1 MSFLA
6 FFTALFSVINPLG
19 AIPLYISLS
28 QHFTP
33 SVRNEQVLKASIFVV
48 VILVTF
54 LLAGTF
60 ILNFFNITIEGMR
73 IAGGLMIIRSAYNML
88 DGNFKKGKAI
98 SAKVEEEAMT
108 KEDISFSP
116 LAMPM
121 LAGPG
126 SISLII
132 STVAGVD
139 NPIEYGYMILAILLL
154 ALSVYIIFRFSPL
167 LFARIGQGG
176 LSAMQRIMGFIV
188 LTVGIQF
195 IINGISPIVKA
206 LLKGV

>member
-6 FFTALFSVINPLG
+6 FFTALFSVVNPLG

-33 SVRNEQVLKASIFVV
+33 QVRNEQVLKSSIYVV
-48 VILVTF
+48 GILLTF
-54 LLAGTF
+54 LLAGSF
-60 ILNFFNITIEGMR
+60 ILRFFSITIEGMR

-98 SAKVEEEAMT
+98 SSRVEQEAMV

-116 LAMPM
+116 MAMPM

-132 STVAGVD
+132 STSASL
-139 NPIEYGYMILAILLL
+139 NHPQEYAFIIGAILLL
-154 ALSVYIIFRFSPL
+154 AVSVYIIFRFSPL
-167 LFARIGQGG
+167 LFARLGEGG
-176 LSAMQRIMGFIV
+176 ISAMQRIMGFIV

-195 IINGISPIVKA
+195 IINGVTPLLKT
-206 LLKGV
+206 LLKG

>member
-6 FFTALFSVINPLG
+6 FFTALFSVVNPLG

-33 SVRNEQVLKASIFVV
+33 KVRNEQVLKSSIYVV
-48 VILVTF
+48 GILVTF
-54 LLAGTF
+54 LLAGSF
-60 ILNFFNITIEGMR
+60 ILRFFNITIEGMR

-98 SAKVEEEAMT
+98 SNKVEQEAMV
-108 KEDISFSP
+108 KDDISFSP
-116 LAMPM
+116 IAMPM

-132 STVAGVD
+132 STSASL
-139 NPIEYGYMILAILLL
+139 NNMQEYAYILSAILLL
-154 ALSVYIIFRFSPL
+154 AVSVYVIFRFSPM
-167 LFARIGQGG
+167 LFARLGEGG
-176 LSAMQRIMGFIV
+176 ISAMQRIMGFIV

-195 IINGISPIVKA
+195 IINGITPLLRA
-206 LLKGV
+206 LLKG

>member
-6 FFTALFSVINPLG
+6 FFTALFSVVNPLG

-33 SVRNEQVLKASIFVV
+33 QVRNEQVLKSSIYV
-48 VILVTF
+48 VIILLTF
-54 LLAGTF
+54 LLAGSL
-60 ILNFFNITIEGMR
+60 ILRFFSITIEGMR

-98 SAKVEEEAMT
+98 SAKVEEEAMI

-116 LAMPM
+116 MAMPM

-126 SISLII
+126 SISLVI
-132 STVAGVD
+132 STAAGLSA
-139 NPIEYGYMILAILLL
+139 PIEYAYIILAIL
-154 ALSVYIIFRFSPL
+154 ALSFSIYIIFRFSPL
-167 LFARIGQGG
+167 VFSHLGQGG
-176 LSAMQRIMGFIV
+176 ISAMQRIMGFLL

-195 IINGISPIVKA
+195 IINGISPLLIA
-206 LLKGV
+206 LLKR

>member
-6 FFTALFSVINPLG
+6 FFTALFSVVNPLG

-33 SVRNEQVLKASIFVV
+33 SVRNEQVLKSSIYVV
-48 VILVTF
+48 FILVGF
-54 LLAGTF
+54 LLVGNY
-60 ILNFFNITIEGMR
+60 ILQFFSITIEGMK

-116 LAMPM
+116 MAMPM

-132 STVAGVD
+132 STGAGIKD
-139 NPIEYGYMILAILLL
+139 PMEYAYIVSAILLL
-154 ALSVYIIFRFSPL
+154 ALSVYIIFRFSPM
-167 LFARIGQGG
+167 LFERMGQGG
-176 LSAMQRIMGFIV
+176 ISAMQRIMGFIV
-188 LTVGIQF
+188 LTIGIQF
-195 IINGISPIVKA
+195 IVNGVSP
-206 LLKGV
+206 LLKGIVHP